1 MDGFVVVGLVN
12 ILTDYLL
19 TTMSQLM
26 ERDWAFV
33 EIVAYQVCFENN
45 KPIFALVVLLFTCRL
60 YKH

>member
-33 EIVAYQVCFENN
+33 EIELIKC
-45 KPIFALVVLLFTCRL
+45 VLKITNPSLL
-60 YKH
+60 